1 MYTKKLQGLLLSIL
15 LPRVVISVAIDTI
28 SSRYGS
34 DLIVRCGGILI
45 KIATMPRVLR
55 RRYLLLGLRITALLD
70 THHIGGLLALH
81 TAGLLGSLLGLLG
94 LLIGL
99 LALLLALLLVLLIVL
114 LALLLSL
121 LIVLLV
127 VLLLGLISLLSVLW
141 LRLRLWLR
149 LWLRLCVWLWLEQTR
164 HCYTH
169 SPAHS
174 LDHTLIVGVHPP
186 TVGPQLPHLGLPPL
200 IPTPQTLY
208 LGLQRCNASIC
219 GGASSTRAPRGAGV
233 IVRPP

>member
-55 RRYLLLGLRITALLD
+55 RRYLRLGLRIAGLLD

-81 TAGLLGSLLGLLG
+81 TAGLLGPLLGLLG

-99 LALLLALLLVLLIVL
+99 LALLLGLLIGLLALLPALLLVLLLVLLALLRSLLIVL
-114 LALLLSL
+114 LALL
-121 LIVLLV
+121 V
-127 VLLLGLISLLSVLW
+127 VLLL
-141 LRLRLWLR
+141 
-149 LWLRLCVWLWLEQTR
+149 
-164 HCYTH
+164 
-169 SPAHS
+169 
-174 LDHTLIVGVHPP
+174 
-186 TVGPQLPHLGLPPL
+186 
-200 IPTPQTLY
+200 
-208 LGLQRCNASIC
+208 
-219 GGASSTRAPRGAGV
+219 
-233 IVRPP
+233 